1 MGVEV
6 IELHESP
13 QHGRQHA
20 EMGRIVNDLQVELT
34 PLVRELSPGNTIA
47 ISWALRWLPSTRDMR
62 AGLEMVK
69 STILRAAYELR
80 AGDSLDLEPKPEFI
94 KDLRAMC
101 VASSTPTFGFIGRH
115 VDQTGYVM
123 GMAES
128 MAESLLTSRKD
139 SQLQAFDDA
148 RILAIDRAVMGFDE
162 DLREAI
168 ADRADRIP
176 ANWSAIY
183 FVVPWRTG
191 SISEVWLRH
200 ACEAV

>member
-1 MGVEV
+1 
-6 IELHESP
+6 
-13 QHGRQHA
+13 
-20 EMGRIVNDLQVELT
+20 
-34 PLVRELSPGNTIA
+34 
-47 ISWALRWLPSTRDMR
+47 
-62 AGLEMVK
+62 
-69 STILRAAYELR
+69 
-80 AGDSLDLEPKPEFI
+80 
-94 KDLRAMC
+94 
-101 VASSTPTFGFIGRH
+101 
-115 VDQTGYVM
+115 M